1 MVMSEVKLVG
11 VLNITPDSF
20 SGDGIP
26 HSVTLALARAEEL
39 FSAGAAIIDVGAE
52 ATNPWAQP
60 ITPEEEWQ
68 RLEPIVTR
76 LIPQNPHRIAID
88 TYHPETIERIVA
100 VCGTDFIVNDIT
112 GMNNPNMRAVVVKYG
127 LRCIISQ
134 FPAKFGVD
142 IKKAHATADVD
153 DAKQVLGQLLE
164 RRQEL
169 IDAGLYEDKI
179 ILDPGIG
186 FGKTMRLNSDLLH
199 FADLV
204 KKAGI
209 NNEVLIGYSHKRFL
223 GEHRFDIGPNLDAAR
238 IAVAAGADYLRVHD
252 VAAHYDFLHKK

>member
-11 VLNITPDSF
+11 ILNITPDSF

-26 HSVTLALARAEEL
+26 HSVKLALARAEEF

-68 RLEPIVTR
+68 RLEPVLTR
-76 LIPQNPHRIAID
+76 LIPQNPNRIAVD
-88 TYHPETIERIVA
+88 TYHPETVERVVA
-100 VCGTDFIVNDIT
+100 ACGPNFIVNDVT
-112 GMNNPNMRAVVVKYG
+112 GMNNSDMRAVVVKHG

-134 FPAKFGVD
+134 LPAKFGTN
-142 IKKAHATADVD
+142 IKQAHAGADVD
-153 DAKQVLGQLLE
+153 DAKQVLGQLLQ

-169 IDAGLYEDKI
+169 IEAGLYEGKI

-209 NNEVLIGYSHKRFL
+209 RSEVLIGYSHKRFL
-223 GEHRFDIGPNLDAAR
+223 GEHRFDIEPNLDAAR
-238 IAVAAGADYLRVHD
+238 IAVAAGANYLRVHD